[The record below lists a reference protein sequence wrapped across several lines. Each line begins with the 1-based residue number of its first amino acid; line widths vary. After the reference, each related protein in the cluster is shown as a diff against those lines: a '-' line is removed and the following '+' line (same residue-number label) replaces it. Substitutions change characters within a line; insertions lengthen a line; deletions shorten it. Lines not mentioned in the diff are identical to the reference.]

1 VLLALSAGC
10 VDAVGFL
17 TLSSIFTAHLSG
29 DTTRLAVDLGSGEF
43 TADALAFAVVIV
55 TYVSGVVLGVA
66 VVSANERRHRLLL
79 LAEIACLVALMT
91 IGTAARD
98 AGELYRGGFF
108 FYFLVALSALAMG
121 LQTAYLRRTA
131 GTSVQTTF
139 ITGMLTAL
147 AEDYVAW
154 HRDRADIEA
163 RRRVAIHGSTSGSG
177 TSAAGSSVL
186 CSRQDSTS
194 SSGRSCF
201 RSPCWSWCWP
211 TRSSGGRRTVRQM
224 DVLADLVAEQDR
236 LDNILAGLDEEAW
249 TTESGA
255 PGWTVADVVLHLA
268 QSEEAVVATATATAT
283 RAAGDSREAST
294 FGEPGK
300 LDDVMDQRVRA
311 ERAAP
316 REVFERWRA
325 ARRAGVAALRAADP
339 DVRLQWAA
347 APLKPTTLATTR
359 LAEHWAH
366 GLDITGPFGIPFPDT
381 DRLRHIAWLGHGS
394 LAYAFALAGHEP
406 HDVYCELT
414 GPDGSTWCYGSP
426 DADSTI
432 TGAAGS
438 FCRVGAQRLAPDH
451 SGLVTRGPYAQ
462 AALRVLRNYAG

>member
-17 TLSSIFTAHLSG
+17 TLFSIFTAHLSG

-163 RRRVAIHGSTSGSG
+163 RRRVAIHGSIWLGYLGGGVVGALLATGLDFEFW
-177 TSAAGSSVL
+177 ALVFPIALLVL
-186 CSRQDSTS
+186 
-194 SSGRSCF
+194 
-201 RSPCWSWCWP
+201 
-211 TRSSGGRRTVRQM
+211 
-224 DVLADLVAEQDR
+224 VLAD
-236 LDNILAGLDEEAW
+236 EEFRG
-249 TTESGA
+249 TPYSSPDG
-255 PGWTVADVVLHLA
+255 
-268 QSEEAVVATATATAT
+268 
-283 RAAGDSREAST
+283 
-294 FGEPGK
+294 
-300 LDDVMDQRVRA
+300 
-311 ERAAP
+311 
-316 REVFERWRA
+316 
-325 ARRAGVAALRAADP
+325 RAG
-339 DVRLQWAA
+339 
-347 APLKPTTLATTR
+347 
-359 LAEHWAH
+359 
-366 GLDITGPFGIPFPDT
+366 
-381 DRLRHIAWLGHGS
+381 
-394 LAYAFALAGHEP
+394 
-406 HDVYCELT
+406 
-414 GPDGSTWCYGSP
+414 
-426 DADSTI
+426 
-432 TGAAGS
+432 
-438 FCRVGAQRLAPDH
+438 
-451 SGLVTRGPYAQ
+451 
-462 AALRVLRNYAG
+462 